1 MYVFYFN
8 WFNFFNFLYLIKRN
22 LSVRCASSCGDTF
35 TQTIAS
41 TSFQHFCIASF
52 LYWFRFL
59 IFDFIFSMDSFFIIH
74 FKSLFLD
81 LIYAFFNF
89 MIYFIWFYINI
100 YLFKI
105 IILIFT
111 HSNFFRSRY
120 NLDFIIWH
128 CCPLLFKVDKI
139 CSYSYFIRNI

>member
-8 WFNFFNFLYLIKRN
+8 WFNFFNFLHLIKRN

-74 FKSLFLD
+74 FKRLFLD
-81 LIYAFFNF
+81 FICLLFYSISDL
-89 MIYFIWFYINI
+89 IWFYSFIF
-100 YLFKI
+100 LFMFI
-105 IILIFT
+105 TFIFT